1 MIWNTRAV
9 RVTVG
14 LLLLTA
20 GLVALLPTLTGYTSL
35 DGTVNAPLGIISAP
49 IEGTVTSNPP
59 KVGSLVLSGA
69 EVVGIRNDRVART
82 AEAHLESEFTAAKE
96 RLKALREQVTK
107 LTELKQELQIRLRE
121 YQQASIRNVTQEIA
135 VREHRISSA
144 QAQQKSAVA
153 DLARKERLGVT
164 GVVAGSSIEQ
174 ARAASV
180 TAENEGNIAR
190 TELDRLNQQLEAL
203 RRGIFVGEGRNDVPY
218 SQQRMDEVTIQ
229 LADAHF
235 RERDIEARVA
245 ELKAQLEQ
253 ERLRNRTLR
262 YALVTMPFDGV
273 IWRTSVVEGS
283 NVIAGTE
290 LAQVV
295 DCRDLFVDIIV
306 SEVAYDEIYPGRE
319 ADIRLLGRSESLHGK
334 VLSVRGSAV
343 VDEAVLAA
351 KPPQTRGKDA
361 RIRVSM
367 TDSDLNTDYANFC
380 QVGRSVQVR
389 FKSRSFP
396 LKHWL
401 YALWFSIT

>member
-144 QAQQKSAVA
+144 QAQQKSAGA

>member
-107 LTELKQELQIRLRE
+107 LTELKRELQIRLRE

-174 ARAASV
+174 ARTASV